1 MVGLAFT
8 QHSTPPDLDDPSYT
22 ARADFLFDAR
32 RNELDILSAYAS
44 PERIPKKRQGAYNT
58 LAFSNEGR
66 AFIVDNQTLE
76 GEPAPNA
83 ELACGSCTSPWRS
96 GSPGTTTSRYHHLG
110 FAVTMTTDRAQLPLA
125 CGYIAARA
133 TGAMFAAT
141 NCWRTVDL
149 SDAAARKWVDRGNAV
164 LDKPGAA
171 AHMLETQDVYT
182 LVQRFHEHESDQP
195 PFTENDPNQAWPC
208 QAWPLTVSTLDWF
221 ARSLASTVMDYAAGG
236 WQQAP
241 KRAFYVTN
249 TQDCRGRG
257 AHWISVAIG
266 LRWVSPPPL

>member
-58 LAFSNEGR
+58 LAVSNEGR

-76 GEPAPNA
+76 G
-83 ELACGSCTSPWRS
+83 
-96 GSPGTTTSRYHHLG
+96 
-110 FAVTMTTDRAQLPLA
+110 D
-125 CGYIAARA
+125 
-133 TGAMFAAT
+133 
-141 NCWRTVDL
+141 
-149 SDAAARKWVDRGNAV
+149 
-164 LDKPGAA
+164 
-171 AHMLETQDVYT
+171 
-182 LVQRFHEHESDQP
+182 HESDQP

>member
-1 MVGLAFT
+1 
-8 QHSTPPDLDDPSYT
+8 
-22 ARADFLFDAR
+22 
-32 RNELDILSAYAS
+32 
-44 PERIPKKRQGAYNT
+44 
-58 LAFSNEGR
+58 
-66 AFIVDNQTLE
+66 
-76 GEPAPNA
+76 
-83 ELACGSCTSPWRS
+83 
-96 GSPGTTTSRYHHLG
+96 
-110 FAVTMTTDRAQLPLA
+110 
-125 CGYIAARA
+125 
-133 TGAMFAAT
+133 
-141 NCWRTVDL
+141 
-149 SDAAARKWVDRGNAV
+149 
-164 LDKPGAA
+164 
-171 AHMLETQDVYT
+171 MLETQDVYT

-266 LRWVSPPPL
+266 LRWASPPPLYIASSGHAPACRPMHAWHDHELF

>member
-1 MVGLAFT
+1 M
-8 QHSTPPDLDDPSYT
+8 
-22 ARADFLFDAR
+22 
-32 RNELDILSAYAS
+32 
-44 PERIPKKRQGAYNT
+44 
-58 LAFSNEGR
+58 
-66 AFIVDNQTLE
+66 
-76 GEPAPNA
+76 
-83 ELACGSCTSPWRS
+83 
-96 GSPGTTTSRYHHLG
+96 
-110 FAVTMTTDRAQLPLA
+110 
-125 CGYIAARA
+125 
-133 TGAMFAAT
+133 
-141 NCWRTVDL
+141 
-149 SDAAARKWVDRGNAV
+149 

-249 TQDCRGRG
+249 TQDCLRGSRG
-257 AHWISVAIG
+257 
-266 LRWVSPPPL
+266 LPPLECVGLAPPRLPM

>member
-1 MVGLAFT
+1 MARRRTPALRAFAPDSMVGLAFT

-58 LAFSNEGR
+58 LAVSNEGR

-76 GEPAPNA
+76 GEPPSAA
-83 ELACGSCTSPWRS
+83 LRLETSPGDS
-96 GSPGTTTSRYHHLG
+96 
-110 FAVTMTTDRAQLPLA
+110 
-125 CGYIAARA
+125 
-133 TGAMFAAT
+133 AAT
-141 NCWRTVDL
+141 
-149 SDAAARKWVDRGNAV
+149 KWSGMR

-171 AHMLETQDVYT
+171 ALCVSADVYT
-182 LVQRFHEHESDQP
+182 LRPAASTSTSLTSSPLLKMTRTKPGHAE
-195 PFTENDPNQAWPC
+195 
-208 QAWPLTVSTLDWF
+208 AWPLTVSTLDWF